1 MIVDISDILE
11 YSFVFRHKIP
21 VSRYTNSLHLLNV
34 ILPIKLESSGN
45 LCQYEHKL
53 IIQISINNNL
63 YQKIEI
69 KFLEC

>member
-1 MIVDISDILE
+1 MIIDISDISE
-11 YSFVFRHKIP
+11 YLFIFEHKIP

-63 YQKIEI
+63 SQEDKIL
-69 KFLEC
+69 FLI